1 MTGKILP
8 YEGFWTRAEVEA
20 NPKCLY
26 VFGDNLEDKE
36 SGYVPSTT
44 QAVIRGLKNA
54 FSIITKMDRKLSP
67 NSFIS
72 DSYYLEYSS
81 YLQDRCASLHSYL
94 EWGYTVYVPMK
105 DGELLLGTGKAQMP
119 ERAPLCYQMLC
130 KWFKKLFDEFGDK
143 DNG

>member
-1 MTGKILP
+1 MK
-8 YEGFWTRAEVEA
+8 A

-54 FSIITKMDRKLSP
+54 FSIVTKMDRKLSQD
-67 NSFIS
+67 SFIS

-81 YLQDRCASLHSYL
+81 YLQDRCATLHSYL
-94 EWGYTVYVPMK
+94 ERGYNVYVPMK
-105 DGELLLGTGKAQMP
+105 DGQVLLGTGKAKMP
-119 ERAPLCYQMLC
+119 EKAPMCFKLLCET
-130 KWFKKLFDEFGDK
+130 FKELFDEFGDK
-143 DNG
+143 NK